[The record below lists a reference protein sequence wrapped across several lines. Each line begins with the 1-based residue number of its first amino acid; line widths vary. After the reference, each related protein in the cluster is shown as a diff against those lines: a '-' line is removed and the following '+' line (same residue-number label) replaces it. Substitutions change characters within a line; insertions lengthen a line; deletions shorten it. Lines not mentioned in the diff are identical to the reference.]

1 VLWQKYGINQSLR
14 REARL
19 AVDLDLSFG
28 AKRGCLVFETKK
40 TRAFKALAF

>member
-1 VLWQKYGINQSLR
+1 VLWQKYGINQRFR

-40 TRAFKALAF
+40 NQSF

>member
-1 VLWQKYGINQSLR
+1 VLCQEYGLKNSFR

-28 AKRGCLVFETKK
+28 AKRGWLGFETKK
-40 TRAFKALAF
+40 NQRF